1 MLEEQSPPAG
11 WTTNP
16 ASGERS
22 LVGQAGAVGVKTN
35 HAYSTRA
42 QASDHTEPA
51 EQPCEAGL
59 MGVHPFDVDE

>member
-1 MLEEQSPPAG
+1 M
-11 WTTNP
+11 
-16 ASGERS
+16 
-22 LVGQAGAVGVKTN
+22 GQAGAVGVKTN

-42 QASDHTEPA
+42 QASAGHDHTKPA